1 MMVMSKPPPW
11 AERVANPPYNY
22 EHAFSVPLDAELNSS
37 WWLCPSGEGDSRRW
51 IRLLNNEEVPT
62 VTYSFKSGDYGCM
75 RLPNTPHDTTPP

>member
-62 VTYSFKSGDYGCM
+62 VTS
-75 RLPNTPHDTTPP
+75 RTTPGVFDQSFDLLGYF